1 MTRSEIRTHEVG
13 KQDRSTV
20 LSERSFLEGGD
31 RPRGSALQSHA
42 LQHWLKTAGQHLYRG
57 SLAFVFYLAFL
68 FCAPVDAIAQIGDTG
83 QIQGTATDSSGAVI
97 AGATVTATATATNY
111 STTTVTN
118 DGGFYT
124 FPSLR
129 VGQYSIRVE
138 KQGFQTVVHSGITLS
153 VQQVAVVDM
162 KLAVGE
168 VADTV
173 QVTGEPP
180 LLETQDAS
188 QGQVIESK
196 RIAELPLNGRD
207 YVQLAL
213 LSQGAVQPLAS
224 ARAGGFSTGGQRTT
238 QNNYLLNGL
247 DNNDMEIAWQGRQAE
262 VVKPIVD
269 AIQEFKVQTNGYSA
283 EFGRGTGGVLNL
295 TTKSGTNQF
304 HGVLW
309 EFFRN
314 EKLDAREYFN
324 TYPATKAPFKRNQ
337 FGGALGG
344 PIVRDKMF
352 FFQAL
357 EWQRRRESLIVVNTL
372 PTVKE
377 RTGDFSELSTVIYDP
392 HTYNS
397 ATNTRTAYSGNVI
410 PTSQIDPVAK
420 AAIDLIPAPQT
431 SALTSN
437 YTFTRPNGFD
447 QFNSDSRV
455 DFYAS
460 KKDNFAGTF
469 DYSFESDPR
478 ALRFPGVMGGGA
490 LRDITGQVASLQW
503 SHFFTPNFFG
513 STRVGWNR
521 RFTASQTGVDKNYN
535 SVIGLTGVSQTVPT
549 IANLSVTGYNIP
561 GGPNTTPN
569 LSGSQ
574 NRQWVTDFSWVKGKH
589 QIKFGMNLEWLQA
602 SLSNPQTSTGSFT
615 FNGRFTRNP
624 KTSSGG
630 NGFADLLL
638 GIPYTATVD
647 KPVLIDMR
655 ANLDSW
661 YLQDTWRVTPRLTFD
676 FGVRYEVFLPW
687 IDRGNRLANV
697 ILPTTGSQVTLQVAQ
712 DGSGRPGRALM
723 AADKNNVAPRF
734 GFAFDP
740 GHGTVIRGF
749 YGIFYGNFEP
759 TGGGQFIETNP
770 PFKLSAQL
778 STDGITPAMTFSGG
792 VPDILSPS
800 NLKNP
805 VLSFFPAQI
814 TMPYNQMFNLN
825 VQHTFAKDWMVQ
837 VGYFGTTA
845 HHLLKLF
852 DLNQPAPGAGDVN
865 SRRPYKSFVYPGTT
879 TTITPLAGFSGQT
892 FTGNANYNSGQV
904 KLEKRMS
911 HGFTI
916 LSSYIYSRSLSDI
929 CGLGDGTFSGQA
941 PGCAVQNSYNLRA
954 EYGLDNQHIKH
965 RFVASYIY
973 QLPFGHNRAF
983 GKNWNGAVNAVLGGW
998 STDGILTFTSGV
1010 PFTITVSSDLA
1021 GTGNY
1026 LSVQRPN
1033 QTGNPARPAGA
1044 NPVAQFFNTAAF
1056 TPAAAYT
1063 FGTLGRNTMTGPGY
1077 SNMDAGLFKNTKF
1090 YRSADLQF
1098 RFEVFN
1104 VTNTPQFSTPGNSLT
1119 PGVAVSTTTFGQI
1132 TSTVGNSRKLQ
1143 FGAKVSF

>member
-1 MTRSEIRTHEVG
+1 MRSVLGIS
-13 KQDRSTV
+13 KQSNVKPELVRFRRLHQT
-20 LSERSFLEGGD
+20 FLAWGT
-31 RPRGSALQSHA
+31 PILALYLLLLTPFHA
-42 LQHWLKTAGQHLYRG
+42 
-57 SLAFVFYLAFL
+57 F
-68 FCAPVDAIAQIGDTG
+68 AQIGDTG
-83 QIQGTATDSSGAVI
+83 QIQGTATDTSGAVI
-97 AGATVTATATATNY
+97 PDATVTATATATNY
-111 STTTVTN
+111 VITAQTNST
-118 DGGFYT
+118 GFYA

-129 VGQYSIRVE
+129 IGEYVVKIE
-138 KQGFQTVVHSGITLS
+138 KPGFQTTVHSGIKLS
-153 VQQVAVVDM
+153 VQQVAVVDVKM
-162 KLAVGE
+162 IVGQVDE
-168 VADTV
+168 TV
-173 QVTGEPP
+173 QVTGEAP
-180 LLETQDAS
+180 LLETQTGG

-224 ARAGGFSTGGQRTT
+224 ARAGGFSAGGQRTT

-247 DNNDMEIAWQGRQAE
+247 DNNDMEIAFQGRQAE

-324 TYPATKAPFKRNQ
+324 RYPADKAPFKRNQ

-344 PIVRDKMF
+344 PIIRDKVF

-357 EWQRRRESLIVVNTL
+357 EWQRRRESAVVVNTL

-377 RTGDFSELSTVIYDP
+377 RTGDFSELTAVIYDP
-392 HTYNS
+392 HTYS
-397 ATNTRTAYSGNVI
+397 AATNTRTAYAGNKI
-410 PTSQIDPVAK
+410 PSTQIDPVAR
-420 AAIDLIPAPQT
+420 AAIDLIPLPQT
-431 SALTSN
+431 SALVSN
-437 YTFTRPNGFD
+437 YTFVRPNGFD
-447 QFNSDSRV
+447 AFNSDSRA

-460 KKDNFAGTF
+460 KKDNFSGTF

-478 ALRFPGVMGGGA
+478 ANRFPGPMGGGA
-490 LRDITGQVASLQW
+490 LRDITGEVASLQW
-503 SHFFTPNFFG
+503 SHFFTPNLFA
-513 STRVGWNR
+513 STRIGWNR
-521 RFTASQTGVDKNYN
+521 RYTASQTGLDRNYN

-549 IANLSVTGYNIP
+549 IANMSVTGYNVP

-574 NRQWVTDFSWVKGKH
+574 NRQWVTDFSWLKGRH
-589 QIKFGMNLEWLQA
+589 QIKFGANLEWLQA

-624 KTSSGG
+624 KTSTGG

-647 KPVLIDMR
+647 KPVLVDMR
-655 ANLDSW
+655 ANLNSG
-661 YLQDTWRVTPRLTFD
+661 YVQDTWRATTRLTFD
-676 FGVRYEVFLPW
+676 IGMRYEVFLPW

-697 ILPTTGSQVTLQVAQ
+697 ILPTSGSTVTLQVAQ

-723 AADKNNVAPRF
+723 AADKNNIAPRF
-734 GFAFDP
+734 GFAFDT
-740 GHGTVIRGF
+740 GHATVIRGF

-778 STDGITPAMTFSGG
+778 STDGITPAMTFAGG
-792 VPDILSPS
+792 VPDILTPG

-805 VLSFFPAQI
+805 VLSYFPSQI
-814 TMPYNQMFNLN
+814 TMPYNHQFNLN
-825 VQHTFAKDWMVQ
+825 IQHTFAKDWMVQ
-837 VGYFGTTA
+837 VGYFGTAA
-845 HHLLKLF
+845 HHLLRLF
-852 DLNQPAPGAGDVN
+852 DLNQPTPGPGDVN
-865 SRRPYKSFVYPGTT
+865 SRRPYKSFVFPGTS

-892 FTGNANYNSGQV
+892 FSGTANYNSGQI

-916 LSSYIYSRSLSDI
+916 LSSYIYSRALSDI

-941 PGCAVQNSYNLRA
+941 PGCAVQNTYNLAA
-954 EYGLDNQHIKH
+954 EYGLDNQHVKH

-973 QLPFGHNRAF
+973 QLPFGRNRAL
-983 GKNWNGAVNAVLGGW
+983 GRNWNRAMDSLLGGW

-1010 PFTITVSSDLA
+1010 PYTIVVSTDLA

-1033 QTGNPARPAGA
+1033 QVGDPARPSGA
-1044 NPVAQFFNTAAF
+1044 DQVAQFFNTAAF
-1056 TPAAAYT
+1056 SPAANYT
-1063 FGTLGRNTMTGPGY
+1063 FGNLGRNTMIGPGY
-1077 SNMDAGLFKNTKF
+1077 SNLDAGLFKNTKLF
-1090 YRSADLQF
+1090 READLQF

-1104 VTNTPQFSTPGNSLT
+1104 VTNTPQFGTPGNSLT
-1119 PGVAVSTTTFGQI
+1119 PGVPVSTTTFGQI
-1132 TSTVGNSRKLQ
+1132 TTTVGNSRKLQ
-1143 FGAKVSF
+1143 FAMKLAF